1 MTEDKDKKI
10 EITHDEE
17 KEKVENDLKNKIES
31 KEADTTEE
39 NEDDS
44 TDSDNADLVRAM
56 PMIPLRGLS
65 IFPYMVLHF
74 DIGLCSFLR
83 KRIQRLTFR
92 LMMIFIKLEQLLRLS
107 KCLSCLEMQFVYW
120 WKESVGE
127 KSWM

>member
-17 KEKVENDLKNKIES
+17 KEKVENDLKNKLES

-74 DIGLCSFLR
+74 DIGR
-83 KRIQRLTFR
+83 RNR
-92 LMMIFIKLEQLLRLS
+92 
-107 KCLSCLEMQFVYW
+107 
-120 WKESVGE
+120 
-127 KSWM
+127 